1 MDFETALASLFS
13 AEGRQDPYPAY
24 DALRT
29 HGPMFQALDGRW
41 FITTHALTNRL
52 LRDPNLRVADA
63 ADYDGF
69 WPDWRENRGVASI
82 VQSMLQY
89 NPPDH
94 TRVRRAAAATFTARR
109 VAALRDVI
117 ASQAADLIKAMPA
130 EVEFMSAF
138 AYPLPIG
145 VICALLGVPDADRP
159 WFRQRAADLTV
170 VLEPISTDEEMR
182 RADAAGRDLEDY
194 FIGLIAERQRSPQ
207 EDLTSA
213 LAATGSG
220 LTGAELL
227 ANLVL
232 LLVAGFETTTNL
244 LGTGLRILLDHPTHA
259 ARLRADPELAPAYV
273 EEILRYDSPVQLTTR
288 FTSTPLDVGDSERL
302 PSGAALTGLPSGAAP
317 TGLPSG
323 AAPTRLPGGAALT
336 MLLGAANR
344 DPARYPDPHRFDPDR
359 PAIQPVSFGG
369 GAHYCLGAPLARLE
383 AQVAFPLL
391 LTMLPRLAL
400 AGEPVLRDRLV
411 LRGYAKLPITT
422 G

>member
-1 MDFETALASLFS
+1 MDFQSALASLFLP
-13 AEGRQDPYPAY
+13 EGRLDPYPAY
-24 DALRT
+24 DVLRA
-29 HGPMFQALDGRW
+29 HAPIFQALDGRW
-41 FITTHALTNRL
+41 FVTTYALTTRL
-52 LRDPNLRVADA
+52 LRDPGLRIADA

-82 VQSMLQY
+82 VLSMVMT

-94 TRVRRAAAATFTARR
+94 SRVRRAAAATFTARR
-109 VAALRDVI
+109 VAAMREVI
-117 ASQAADLIKAMPA
+117 AGLTEDLIKAMPSRTD
-130 EVEFMSAF
+130 FMSAF

-145 VICALLGVPDADRP
+145 VICALLGIPEADRA

-182 RADAAGRDLEDY
+182 LADVAGRELEAY
-194 FIGLIAERQRSPQ
+194 FAELIQERRRSPA

-213 LAATGSG
+213 MVAVHDDTGG
-220 LTGAELL
+220 VALTGAELL

-244 LGTGLRILLDHPTHA
+244 LGTGIRILLDQPEQA
-259 ARLRADPELAPAYV
+259 DRLRADPSLAPAFV
-273 EEILRYDSPVQLTTR
+273 EEMLRYDSPVQLSTR
-288 FTSTPLDVGDSERL
+288 FTTGPVELDGVRVDD
-302 PSGAALTGLPSGAAP
+302 
-317 TGLPSG
+317 
-323 AAPTRLPGGAALT
+323 GAALT
-336 MLLGAANR
+336 MLLGSANR

-359 PAIQPVSFGG
+359 PTVQPVSFGG

-391 LTMLPRLAL
+391 LTMLPRLSL
-400 AGEPVLRDRLV
+400 AGPPERRDRLV
-411 LRGYAKLPITT
+411 LRGYATLPVAT

>member
-1 MDFETALASLFS
+1 MDHESALMSLFQP
-13 AEGRQDPYPAY
+13 EGRLDPYPAY
-24 DALRT
+24 DAIRE
-29 HGPMFQALDGRW
+29 HAGIFQALDGRW
-41 FITTHALTNRL
+41 FVTTHALTSRL
-52 LRDPNLRVADA
+52 LRDSSLRVADA
-63 ADYDGF
+63 ADYDRT
-69 WPDWRENRGVASI
+69 WADWRENRGVAS
-82 VQSMLQY
+82 VVLSMLQT

-117 ASQAADLIKAMPA
+117 AAQVEELIEALPA
-130 EVEFMSAF
+130 RTEFMNAF

-145 VICALLGVPDADRP
+145 VICALLGIPEADRP

-170 VLEPISTDEEMR
+170 VLEPISTEEEMH
-182 RADAAGRDLEDY
+182 RADLAGRDLEDY
-194 FIGLIAERQRSPQ
+194 FIGLIADRQRAPR

-213 LAATGSG
+213 LVATAGDTG

-244 LGTGLRILLDHPTHA
+244 LGTGLRILLDHPEQA
-259 ARLRADPELAPAYV
+259 DRLRADADLAPAFV
-273 EEILRYDSPVQLTTR
+273 EEMLRYDSPVQLTSR
-288 FTSTPLDVGDSERL
+288 FTAGPVDLGDD
-302 PSGAALTGLPSGAAP
+302 GQI
-317 TGLPSG
+317 
-323 AAPTRLPGGAALT
+323 PGGEMLT
-336 MLLGAANR
+336 LLLGSANR

-359 PAIQPVSFGG
+359 PSIQPVSFGG

-391 LTMLPRLAL
+391 LTMLPGLSL
-400 AGEPVLRDRLV
+400 AGPAERRDRLV
-411 LRGYAKLPITT
+411 LRGYATLPVST